1 MFSSFEGISILFATI
16 LSILPP
22 AIMLWY
28 RKALSQRSFG
38 WPFFGYSATI
48 LAMGLFGYLFSF
60 LYQSAFPSYHIFILP
75 QAFFTFLLFKKQY
88 YSIRFKKLADLF
100 LGISLF
106 SELTEFILRGGFL
119 TNNSITNS
127 IVNLTFIAH
136 YILYVIDVF
145 KNKPSIIYD
154 KKGPFIIISI
164 TFIYFINQLLFSLIE
179 GELRYFLLSS
189 TYAIIIWSLFAWLWI
204 LYSLIIS
211 YYLWKN
217 LGRK

>member
-1 MFSSFEGISILFATI
+1 MFSTFLELSALFAAI

-48 LAMGLFGYLFSF
+48 LAMSIFGYLFSF

-75 QAFFTFLLFKKQY
+75 LAFFTFLLFKNQY
-88 YSIRFKKLADLF
+88 YSIRFKKLAYVF

-106 SELTEFILRGGFL
+106 SEVTEFIWRGGFL
-119 TNNSITNS
+119 TDNSITYS

-136 YILYVIDVF
+136 YLLYIIDNF
-145 KNKPSIIYD
+145 KNKPSVILNP
-154 KKGPFIIISI
+154 KGSFMIISA
-164 TFIYFINQLLFSLIE
+164 TFIYSLNQLLFSFVIESIRFQVTNNYANLIW
-179 GELRYFLLSS
+179 GSF
-189 TYAIIIWSLFAWLWI
+189 TWLYI
-204 LYSLIIS
+204 LYLFFIS
-211 YYLWKN
+211 YFLWKN
-217 LGRK
+217 LRRQ

>member
-75 QAFFTFLLFKKQY
+75 QAFFTFLLFKNEY
-88 YSIRFKKLADLF
+88 YSVKFKKLAYLF
-100 LGISLF
+100 LIIGLL
-106 SELTEFILRGGFL
+106 SEVIEFNVRGGFL
-119 TNNSITNS
+119 TDNSITYS

-136 YILYVIDVF
+136 YLFYIIDNF
-145 KNKPSIIYD
+145 KNKPSVILNP
-154 KKGPFIIISI
+154 KGSFMIISA
-164 TFIYFINQLLFSLIE
+164 TFIYSIIQLLFSFVIE
-179 GELRYFLLSS
+179 GIRFQI
-189 TYAIIIWSLFAWLWI
+189 TNNYANLIWSIFACLWI
-204 LYSLIIS
+204 LYLIIIS

>member
-1 MFSSFEGISILFATI
+1 MFSTFIALSVLFGTI

-48 LAMGLFGYLFSF
+48 LAMGLSGYLFSF

-75 QAFFTFLLFKKQY
+75 LAFFTFLLFKNQY
-88 YSIRFKKLADLF
+88 YSIRFKKLAYVF

-106 SELTEFILRGGFL
+106 SEVTEFIWRGGLL
-119 TNNSITNS
+119 TDNSITYS
-127 IVNLTFIAH
+127 FVNLTFIGH
-136 YILYVIDVF
+136 YILYIIDVF

-154 KKGPFIIISI
+154 KKGPFLIISI
-164 TFIYFINQLLFSLIE
+164 TFIYSINQLLFSLI
-179 GELRYFLLSS
+179 GEDIRYLLVSS
-189 TYAIIIWSLFAWLWI
+189 TYANIIWSMFACLWI
-204 LYSLIIS
+204 LYLIIIS

-217 LGRK
+217 LRC

>member
-75 QAFFTFLLFKKQY
+75 QAFFTFLLFKNEY
-88 YSIRFKKLADLF
+88 YSVKFKKLAYLF
-100 LGISLF
+100 LIIGLL
-106 SELTEFILRGGFL
+106 SEVIEFNVRGGFL
-119 TNNSITNS
+119 TDNSITYS

-136 YILYVIDVF
+136 YLFYIIDNF
-145 KNKPSIIYD
+145 KNKPSVILNP
-154 KKGPFIIISI
+154 KGSFMIISA
-164 TFIYFINQLLFSLIE
+164 TFIYSIIQLLFSFVIEVIRFQITNNYANLIW
-179 GELRYFLLSS
+179 GSFTWLYVL
-189 TYAIIIWSLFAWLWI
+189 YLFF
-204 LYSLIIS
+204 IS
-211 YYLWKN
+211 YFLWKN
-217 LGRK
+217 LRR